1 MEVFSAFESSNIAE
15 IAYDG
20 SALILQV
27 TFHNGSRYQYFDVSD
42 HIWQEIK
49 VADSKGIYLNSKI
62 KGQFRYSKV

>member
-20 SALILQV
+20 PNQILQV
-27 TFHNGSRYQYFDVSD
+27 TFHNGSRYQYFDVPD
-42 HIWQEIK
+42 HIWEEIK
-49 VADSKGIYLNSKI
+49 VANSKGVYLNSKI